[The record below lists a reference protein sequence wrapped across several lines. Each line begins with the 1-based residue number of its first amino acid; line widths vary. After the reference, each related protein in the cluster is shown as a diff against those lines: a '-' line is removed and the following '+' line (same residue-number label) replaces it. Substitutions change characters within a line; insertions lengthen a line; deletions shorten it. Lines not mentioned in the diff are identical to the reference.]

1 MIGGSLG
8 GAARLGRKR
17 TTLLSKM
24 ERLGISR
31 IRRLEYWNDG
41 VMSDAFKTKPKTPV
55 LSHSNH
61 AYDEQAKSG
70 RICIGSAK

>member
-55 LSHSNH
+55 L
-61 AYDEQAKSG
+61 
-70 RICIGSAK
+70 